1 MKTNSIYIYSFIL
14 FCQLLLAQKEIVKSE
29 KYFDAASLL
38 NTRDVIQYISSDL
51 IHNNFDVSLNQQQSF
66 NNINIQQVGTNNIF
80 NSQLQAKTTNLSV
93 MQKGD
98 NNQVQIEKQANT
110 LYQTVLQQ
118 GDNNKIIDFAA
129 GKNFNVVMELIQRG
143 DNQSIENFGVNSI
156 SRDMKVVQSGNGAAI
171 IIINR

>member
-1 MKTNSIYIYSFIL
+1 MKTNFIYIISLIF

-29 KYFDAASLL
+29 KHFDAASLS
-38 NTRDVIQYISSDL
+38 NTRDVIQYLSSDL
-51 IHNNFDVSLNQQQSF
+51 IHNNYNASLSHQQNI
-66 NNINIQQVGTNNIF
+66 NNVNIQQIGTNNII
-80 NSQLQAKTTNLSV
+80 NTQLQAKKTNLLV
-93 MQKGD
+93 LQKGD

-110 LYQTVLQQ
+110 IYQTVLQQ

-129 GKNFNVVMELIQRG
+129 GKNYNVVMELIQRG